1 MSGTWIDRAGRAWKA
16 RAVWVWGWGW
26 EVGKATTPDKDV
38 RRVRLRGVHRYSICC
53 LLAVVV
59 VVQRSRTPVPLPSL
73 LIPTR
78 LLDWKHGMSCCP

>member
-1 MSGTWIDRAGRAWKA
+1 MSGTWIHRAGRPWKA

-59 VVQRSRTPVPLPSL
+59 AQRSRTPLPSL

-78 LLDWKHGMSCCP
+78 

>member
-1 MSGTWIDRAGRAWKA
+1 MSGTWIHPDGRPWKA

-26 EVGKATTPDKDV
+26 KWVGKATTPDKDV

-59 VVQRSRTPVPLPSL
+59 VVQRSRTPSPSRFCL
-73 LIPTR
+73 SRPA
-78 LLDWKHGMSCCP
+78 DWIGSTA